1 MFIEVAEGTRQR
13 ETANRNRE
21 SNPCPYRKKLGSEVM
36 TAIVKF
42 VLIAAWVSGLVLA
55 NGFWST
61 LLALFIPMWAWY
73 LVAERLIVMFL

>member
-1 MFIEVAEGTRQR
+1 
-13 ETANRNRE
+13 
-21 SNPCPYRKKLGSEVM
+21 M

-73 LVAERLIVMFL
+73 LVAERLIVRFL